1 MKKLITLAFLAGLI
15 VCSTGC
21 STHWANTTTDFD
33 AGCWDVKDTLNLEFE
48 SNDTSKVYALGFP
61 ITFSDDYPFNNIY
74 LHAILRSP
82 SGEESNIPAE
92 FVLSDPAGNWLSEPE
107 GDLIPFQL
115 KVSDGLRFNQTGK
128 YTLRLVH
135 FMRDDALCGVQSAG
149 IFLDP
154 LQI

>member
-1 MKKLITLAFLAGLI
+1 MSKLTTLATLAVLL
-15 VCSTGC
+15 CFWTGC
-21 STHWANTTTDFD
+21 TSHWSNTTTDFSG
-33 AGCWDVKDTLNLEFE
+33 GCWDVKDTLNLDFE
-48 SNDTSKVYALGFP
+48 SSDTSKVYSLGFP

-74 LHAILRSP
+74 LHAILKSP

-92 FVLSDPAGNWLSEPE
+92 FVLADPAGNWLSEAK

-149 IFLDP
+149 IYLDP
-154 LQI
+154 LEI